1 MIQFIRRLFS
11 KKKKHEFEITTTKN
25 GFHVYWNNEDV
36 EATVNLK
43 TNHFSLFSHR
53 RTLYGEI
60 LNGHHAFAIDGVSER
75 AGWADSLR
83 KRDPGVN
90 WSVLFGDMCQMVSNL
105 AYKSEIT

>member
-1 MIQFIRRLFS
+1 MIKFIQRLFS
-11 KKKKHEFEITTTKN
+11 RKKKHEFEITTTKD

-60 LNGHHAFAIDGVSER
+60 LNGHHVFALDGVSER

-83 KRDPGVN
+83 KRDPWVN
-90 WSVLFGDMCQMVSNL
+90 WNILFGDMYQIAEGFRRFPNNG
-105 AYKSEIT
+105 